1 MERLTDNYD
10 YCFLTCY
17 EHEGDLCGEECPWY
31 KNCHERLIFE
41 RLKHYENLE
50 EQGRLVEVVK
60 CKDCSCFKE
69 IADAYNYYFC
79 NRYGGIVTENDY
91 CSRAE
96 VKLEELNP
104 LPIAHGDHGALSK
117 EEAEAKL
124 KELKGK

>member
-41 RLKHYENLE
+41 RLKYYEDLE

-60 CKDCSCFKE
+60 CKDCICFEE
-69 IADAYNYYFC
+69 ITNAYNYYFC

-96 VKLEELNP
+96 IKLEELNP